1 MTKVM
6 ISDPLCK
13 TVSLSCTGCI
23 KEVSAETRVVDVDY
37 VEAHVFVSIAAEHD
51 AGSVFPHKLC
61 QPLVFLHPFCG
72 WSS

>member
-13 TVSLSCTGCI
+13 TVTLSCM
-23 KEVSAETRVVDVDY
+23 KEVSAETLVVDVDY
-37 VEAHVFVSIAAEHD
+37 VEAHVFVPIAAKYD
-51 AGSVFPHKLC
+51 AVSVLPHLFCKLC